1 MSGVYDGFATE
12 ADYKAHQLAVIRKD
26 HDDLI
31 RDLGIT
37 PNDFQMKMGFYTN
50 TGKNVGKTVVGIFPS
65 EFKRPNGLFFELID
79 RDYKPASP
87 ERTVYR
93 VPYNPHFEEEY
104 EMNERGSFYVPL
116 EELRVVN
123 PTSAAIAKTAAATS
137 SDKFLE
143 SERKQEKKETGK
155 AVTFFKTPVQAPAL
169 ASEADAPYSEMT
181 IRDYYAIHTGN
192 PVSFKS
198 WLNDLIKNQK

>member
-1 MSGVYDGFATE
+1 MSGIYDGFATE
-12 ADYKAHQLAVIRKD
+12 AEYKANQLLVIRKD
-26 HDDLI
+26 HEDLI
-31 RDLGIT
+31 RDLGIS
-37 PNDFQMKMGFYTN
+37 PNDFQIKMGFYTN
-50 TGKNVGKTVVGIFPS
+50 AGKNVGKTVVGIFPS
-65 EFKRPNGLFFELID
+65 EFKKISGLFFELIG

-93 VPYNPHFEEEY
+93 VPYNPHFEDEY
-104 EMNERGSFYVPL
+104 EMNERGSYYVSL
-116 EELRVVN
+116 DELRIVN
-123 PTSAAIAKTAAATS
+123 PTSAALAKTAAAIS

-143 SERKQEKKETGK
+143 SEKKEKKG
-155 AVTFFKTPVQAPAL
+155 VTFFKTPVQAPAL

-192 PVSFKS
+192 AVSFKS